1 MPRTKSAPILG
12 QCRLLDLNSIEEPR
26 RADAWLQC
34 IRAHFPGFSISDLC
48 EVPKAGALAGTRLGS
63 GRLWSIVSPQLRVNY
78 DPAQVIA
85 ERGEIFSLVLQLC
98 GCTVTRQGGRA
109 AHMKA
114 GHMCLVDSR
123 LPFEMEVGGQ
133 GSELI
138 ILQMPR
144 HAVLGRHPYLAHRTA
159 ESLDAEEP
167 GACLLRSVCATIGDS
182 AWTMSEHQRAS
193 VLAGV
198 IQLLGAPE
206 MSGEQRPDSRKRVR
220 SALAYIDSR
229 LSDPRLSAQRVAN
242 AQGMSRRRLDE
253 IMSAAT
259 GASVACQIWLRRLE
273 QAASDL
279 RDPRFG
285 SNTVTQIAFAAGF
298 EDAAHFTR
306 AFKRRYRCTPR
317 EWRRRPVAA
326 PAVAELRVP

>member
-1 MPRTKSAPILG
+1 MPRTKSAATLG
-12 QCRLLDLNSIEEPR
+12 QCSLLDLNSIEEPR

-34 IRAHFPGFSISDLC
+34 TRSHFPGFSISDLC
-48 EVPKAGALAGTRLGS
+48 DVPKAGALAGTRLGS
-63 GRLWSIVSPQLRVNY
+63 GRLWSIVSPPLRVSY

-85 ERGEIFSLVLQLC
+85 EQGDIFSLVLQLG
-98 GCTVTRQGGRA
+98 GCTVTRQCGRA

-114 GHMCLVDSR
+114 GHMCVVDSR

-144 HAVLGRHPYLAHRTA
+144 HAVLGRYPYLAHRTA
-159 ESLDAEEP
+159 ESFDADEP
-167 GACLLRSVCATIGDS
+167 GACLLRSVCTTVGES

-206 MSGEQRPDSRKRVR
+206 MSGERRPSSRKRIQG
-220 SALAYIDSR
+220 ALAYIESQ
-229 LSDPRLSAQRVAN
+229 LSDPRLTAQRVAD

-253 IMSAAT
+253 VMIAAT
-259 GASVACQIWLRRLE
+259 GASIACQIWLRRLE

-279 RDPRFG
+279 RDASCA

-306 AFKRRYRCTPR
+306 AFKRRYQCTPR
-317 EWRRRPVAA
+317 DWRRSAA
-326 PAVAELRVP
+326 GLRVP